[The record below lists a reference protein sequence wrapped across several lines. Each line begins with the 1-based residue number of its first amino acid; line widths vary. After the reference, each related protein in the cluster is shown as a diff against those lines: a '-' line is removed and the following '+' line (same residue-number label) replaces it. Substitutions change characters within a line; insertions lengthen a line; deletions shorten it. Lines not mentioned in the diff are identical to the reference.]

1 MLSGCEFSDLILCDS
16 GLVID
21 EGLLRTVGILNLW
34 VCQILL
40 VLHFDARTAY
50 QNKEQTASCES
61 ARHGIAH
68 PTFIVA
74 NKEHAGAEKVKD
86 SFSKDSLHE
95 FEVSHDE
102 VEVAK
107 WDEHD

>member
-1 MLSGCEFSDLILCDS
+1 MLSDGVFSDSILCDS

-21 EGLLRTVGILNLW
+21 ERLLRTVGILNLW
-34 VCQILL
+34 VRQVLL
-40 VLHFDARTAY
+40 VLHSDASTAY
-50 QNKEQTASCES
+50 QNKEQTAGCES

-74 NKEHAGAEKVKD
+74 NKEHAGAKKVEN
-86 SFSKDSLHE
+86 SLSEDSLHE

-102 VEVAK
+102 VEVA
-107 WDEHD
+107 